1 MNKFQY
7 LDYQDVNNKIEEM
20 INSSENIN
28 QILKQKPLGYTS
40 FGLPINHYT
49 IGNGPKH
56 IVVSGSYHAAE
67 IITTIFAVRLM
78 EAMSKDDSFKADEYT
93 IDFIPIVNPEGYLIT
108 TEMQDL
114 YLGKATTEEEKIARA
129 KVYWASYRADTTI
142 PAKVKKGELPES
154 ALREKKAYQALFDDV
169 NLDEYLKNYPEI
181 KDSVLDIVNKNNYPI
196 GVLAAWTANANGI
209 DLSQNVP
216 YNPAIK
222 NLLEANAPVYNHLAY
237 ANTRKDIPGPIN
249 TPCQNLKNFYF
260 EPENLA
266 ILNFFENLN
275 YEPGVEIIAYFNYH
289 SVMGKMY
296 QRPVKEEGII
306 NLYDIDYDKKVIENY
321 ISSRIFRTKNA
332 YDIIETEDPYS
343 YMNEYLRLRYGI
355 DIQVELSRMGS
366 NPIGPLADPN
376 TFENVTV
383 KPNIEAFKHFVKD
396 YDFIQNYTEFIS
408 SLVKKL
414 KIEYPTLEVSH
425 IYELIDKISRENPTL
440 YTKLEEELRNK
451 GSYNAHVISYFYDEL
466 KKALSSNRKENEA
479 VKKIDQENSFN
490 IGFHTFLSKII
501 EELNSK
507 RKEPLT
513 KEEIDL
519 LIDNIF
525 RDYPELIAKIKYNF
539 LNNLATENLY
549 SELSAIIDNQIKM
562 GNLMNK
568 SKREGLN
575 PFNFPDIDIL
585 VNKEN
590 PLPDDYEA
598 SNIIE
603 INNPYYSP
611 LIPGTKLTISSLVND
626 AFQFLKEDVKKQG
639 YELWIDSGYRT
650 REYQEIILQN
660 YIKEMGNAAYDKV
673 ALPGTSEHESG
684 LAIDCGIV
692 IDGEYIDE
700 LPENAPITKWIHE
713 NCYKYGFIL
722 RYPKGKEEI
731 TGYKYEPW
739 HLRYVGPKLAKYLTE
754 NDLTLD
760 EYYLNKDRT
769 R

>member
-7 LDYQDVNNKIEEM
+7 LDYQDVNHKIEEM
-20 INSSENIN
+20 INNSENIN
-28 QILKQKPLGYTS
+28 QIIKQKPLGYTS

-78 EAMSKDDSFKADEYT
+78 DTMAKDDSFKDDEYT

-114 YLGKATTEEEKIARA
+114 YLNKFKTEEEKIAAA
-129 KVYWASYRADTTI
+129 KIYWANYRADTTI
-142 PAKVKKGELPES
+142 PAKVKKGELKES
-154 ALREKKAYQALFDDV
+154 SLREKKSYQALFDDV
-169 NLDEYLKNYPEI
+169 NLDEYLKEYPEI
-181 KDSVLDIVNKNNYPI
+181 KESVLNIIHKNNYPI
-196 GVLAAWTANANGI
+196 GVLAAWTANASGI

-216 YNPAIK
+216 YNPAMK
-222 NLLEANAPVYNHLAY
+222 ELLEIGGPVYNHLAY
-237 ANTRKDIPGPIN
+237 ANTRKDIPGPVN
-249 TPCQNLKNFYF
+249 TPCRDLKNFSF

-275 YEPGVEIIAYFNYH
+275 HQKGEEIIAYFNYH

-296 QRPVKEEGII
+296 QRPVKEESII
-306 NLYDIDYDKKVIENY
+306 KLYGIDYDKKVIENY
-321 ISSRIFRTKNA
+321 ISSRIFRTGNA
-332 YDIIETEDPYS
+332 YDIIESEDPYS

-366 NPIGPLADPN
+366 NPIGPLADPD

-383 KPNIEAFKHFVKD
+383 KPNLKAFKNFVNN
-396 YDFIQNYTEFIS
+396 YDFIKSYSDFIS
-408 SLVKKL
+408 ILVKKL
-414 KIEYPTLEVSH
+414 KEEYPTFDVLN
-425 IYELIDKISRENPTL
+425 IYDLIDKIVRENPTL
-440 YTKLEEELRNK
+440 YTKLEDELRNK
-451 GSYNAHVISYFYDEL
+451 ESYNSHVISYFYEKL
-466 KKALSSNRKENEA
+466 KESLNSNQKENEEL
-479 VKKIDQENSFN
+479 KSLNQENSFN
-490 IGFHTFLSKII
+490 VSFHIFLSKII

-507 RKEPLT
+507 RKDALT

-525 RDYPELIAKIKYNF
+525 RDYPELIAKIKYNS
-539 LNNLATENLY
+539 LNNLP
-549 SELSAIIDNQIKM
+549 IINIYQDLAEKIQNQIKM

-568 SKREGLN
+568 TKRNSLN
-575 PFNFPDIDIL
+575 PLDFPDMDIL
-585 VNKEN
+585 INQEN
-590 PLPDDYEA
+590 PLPEDYVVPK
-598 SNIIE
+598 IME
-603 INNPYYSP
+603 IDNPYYTP
-611 LIPGTKLTISSLVND
+611 FIHGTKLTVSSLVND
-626 AFQFLKEDVKKQG
+626 AFQYLKDDVKKQG

-660 YIKEMGNAAYDKV
+660 YIKEMGEKAYEKV

-692 IDGEYIDE
+692 IDGKYFDE
-700 LPENAPITKWIHE
+700 LPENASITKWIHE

-731 TGYKYEPW
+731 TGYQYEPW

-754 NDLTLD
+754 NNLTLD
-760 EYYLNKDRT
+760 EYYLNKRQT

>member
-1 MNKFQY
+1 MEKFQY
-7 LDYQDVNNKIEEM
+7 LDYQEVNDKIEQI
-20 INSSENIN
+20 INDKGNNHQVRKERPI
-28 QILKQKPLGYTS
+28 GYTEY
-40 FGLPINHYT
+40 GLPINHYT

-78 EAMSKDDSFKADEYT
+78 DTMAKDPEFKADEYT

-114 YLGKATTEEEKIARA
+114 YLNKFSTEEEKIAAA
-129 KVYWASYRADTTI
+129 KVYWANYRADAAM
-142 PAKVKKGELPES
+142 PAKVKKGELEES
-154 ALREKKAYQALFDDV
+154 ALREKKSYQALFDDV
-169 NLDEYLKNYPEI
+169 NLDEYLKDYPEI
-181 KDSVLDIVNKNNYPI
+181 KDSVLDIIKKNNYPI
-196 GVLAAWTANANGI
+196 GVLAAWTSNANGI

-216 YNPAIK
+216 YNPAMK
-222 NLLEANAPVYNHLAY
+222 TMLESAQPFYNGTAY

-249 TPCQNLKNFYF
+249 TPCKDLSHFSF
-260 EPENLA
+260 EAENLA
-266 ILNFFENLN
+266 ILNFFETLN
-275 YEPGVEIIAYFNYH
+275 QTPGKEIIAYFNYH

-306 NLYDIDYDKKVIENY
+306 NLYNIDYEKKVIENY
-321 ISSRIFRTKNA
+321 VSSRIFRTGNA
-332 YDIIETEDPYS
+332 YDIIESEDPYS

-366 NPIGPLADPN
+366 NPIGPLADPD

-383 KPNIEAFKHFVKD
+383 KPNLKAFQNFVKN
-396 YDFIQNYTEFIS
+396 YDFIKNYSEFIGT
-408 SLVKKL
+408 LVKKL
-414 KIEYPTLEVSH
+414 KQDYPNFNVLN
-425 IYELIDKISRENPTL
+425 IYDLVDKIARENPTL

-451 GSYNAHVISYFYDEL
+451 ESHNAHVISYFYDEL
-466 KKALSSNRKENEA
+466 KKALEANKKENEE
-479 VKKIDQENSFN
+479 VKTEDRLNAFNST
-490 IGFHTFLSKII
+490 FHLFLSELI
-501 EELNSK
+501 EKLNNN
-507 RKEPLT
+507 RKVELT
-513 KEEIDL
+513 KEEINL

-525 RDYPELIAKIKYNF
+525 RDYPELITKIKYNS
-539 LNNLATENLY
+539 LNNLPIINLY
-549 SELSAIIDNQIKM
+549 QELSQLIQNQIKM

-568 SKREGLN
+568 PKRDGLN
-575 PFNFPDIDIL
+575 PLDFPDMDIL

-590 PLPDDYEA
+590 PLPENYEA
-598 SNIIE
+598 PKIIE
-603 INNPYYSP
+603 IDNPYYTP
-611 LIPGTKLTISSLVND
+611 FIPGTKLTISSIVNN
-626 AFQFLKEDVKKQG
+626 AFQYLKEDVKKQG

-650 REYQEIILQN
+650 REYQEIVLQN
-660 YIKEMGNAAYDKV
+660 YIKEMGEVAYEKV

-684 LAIDCGIV
+684 LAIDCGV
-692 IDGEYIDE
+692 VMDGKYFDE

-754 NDLTLD
+754 NNLTLD
-760 EYYLNKDRT
+760 EYYLNKRQT